1 LPLSKETHRG
11 NFMNRLLALFL
22 CTVTCA
28 AAAQQAAKPEPAFEV
43 ATIKPSDPAERR
55 MMMQMSDGVLHAKNM
70 PLVELINFAY
80 EIKSSSLLSGLPEWA
95 KQEHYD
101 IEAKQDEEEARALRK
116 LPEEE
121 RGYATRRM
129 VQKMLEER
137 LHLKLAKEQ
146 KEQPVYA
153 LVVAKSGLKMKPTVA
168 PPAGESSGPG
178 AGPGAGPGPSQ
189 GPGQGPGPGGPQRMK
204 RGMMMNS
211 RGELTGTDSTTGMIA
226 NVISHM
232 PEASERVVVD
242 KTGLTGHY
250 DFTLKWTPE
259 MPAPAFRGAD
269 SGAPPPPTADNG
281 PTLFTALEE
290 QLGLKLETAKD
301 LVTSYRVENLDHP
314 TAN

>member
-1 LPLSKETHRG
+1 
-11 NFMNRLLALFL
+11 MNRLPALFL
-22 CTVTCA
+22 CTVTCIA
-28 AAAQQAAKPEPAFEV
+28 VTRIGAAQQTARPEPAFEV

-55 MMMQMSDGVLHAKNM
+55 MMMQMSEGVLHAKNM

-101 IEAKQDEEEARALRK
+101 VEAKQDEEEARALRK

-137 LHLKLAKEQ
+137 LHLKLTKEQ

-153 LVVAKSGLKMKPTVA
+153 LVVAKSGVKMKPSAA
-168 PPAGESSGPG
+168 PPADEKAGPG
-178 AGPGAGPGPSQ
+178 ARPDAGPGAG
-189 GPGQGPGPGGPQRMK
+189 GPQRMR
-204 RGMMMNS
+204 RGMMMDG
-211 RGELTGTDSTTGMIA
+211 RGQLTGTDSTTGMIA

-269 SGAPPPPTADNG
+269 SGAPPPPASDNNG

-301 LVTSYRVENLDHP
+301 LVTSYHVESLDHP

>member
-1 LPLSKETHRG
+1 
-11 NFMNRLLALFL
+11 MNRLAALFL
-22 CTVTCA
+22 CTVTCVTFTCI
-28 AAAQQAAKPEPAFEV
+28 AAAQQAARPEPAFDV

-137 LHLKLAKEQ
+137 LHLKLAREQ

-153 LVVAKSGLKMKPTVA
+153 LVVSKGGLKMKPSAA
-168 PPAGESSGPG
+168 PPPGENAGPDSGPG
-178 AGPGAGPGPSQ
+178 PKPGAEPGA
-189 GPGQGPGPGGPQRMK
+189 GGPQRMK

-269 SGAPPPPTADNG
+269 NGAPPPPTPDNG

-301 LVTSYRVENLDHP
+301 LVTSYHVENLDHP

>member
-1 LPLSKETHRG
+1 
-11 NFMNRLLALFL
+11 MNRLPALFL
-22 CTVTCA
+22 CAVTCV
-28 AAAQQAAKPEPAFEV
+28 AAAQQAAKADPSFEV

-153 LVVAKSGLKMKPTVA
+153 LVVAKGGLKMKPSAT
-168 PPAGESSGPG
+168 PSPGENASPNSGPG
-178 AGPGAGPGPSQ
+178 PKPGAEPGA
-189 GPGQGPGPGGPQRMK
+189 GGPQRMK

-269 SGAPPPPTADNG
+269 NGAPPPPTPDNG

>member
-1 LPLSKETHRG
+1 
-11 NFMNRLLALFL
+11 MNRLPALFL
-22 CTVTCA
+22 CAVTCV
-28 AAAQQAAKPEPAFEV
+28 AAAQQAARPEPAFEV

-55 MMMQMSDGVLHAKNM
+55 MMMQLSDGVLHAKNM

-153 LVVAKSGLKMKPTVA
+153 LVVAKSGLKMKPSAA
-168 PPAGESSGPG
+168 PPPGDNSGPG
-178 AGPGAGPGPSQ
+178 AKPGD
-189 GPGQGPGPGGPQRMK
+189 GPGPGGPQRMR
-204 RGMMMNS
+204 RGMMMS

-269 SGAPPPPTADNG
+269 AGAPPPPTADNG